1 LELIYFMTN
10 FPHFTQLDMMDCGPT
25 CLRMIS
31 KYYGKNFSPQTL
43 RNKSQVGKDG
53 VNLLGIS
60 EAAESIG
67 FKSIGVKLS
76 YEELFTEANLPCILH
91 WNKNHFVVLPPQKNG
106 RFKSKKTISIADPA
120 LQSVI
125 EIDNEVFKRNW
136 LSTREGNEEIGTA
149 LLLETTNHFYDE
161 PGEKHKGTSFERVIA
176 YFLKYK
182 SIIAQVLVAVMLTT
196 LFQLALPFL
205 TQGVVDFGIY
215 SHDVGLVY
223 LLLIGQFVLHISR
236 FIVDFIRNRLLLYIS
251 TRVNISIL
259 SDFWIKMMN
268 LPISFFDQK
277 QTGDILQRIQDQNRI
292 QQFMT
297 QVALGSLF
305 GILTLIVYSFVL
317 LYYNPKVYLIF
328 IIGSIIYILWI
339 RMFLSYRRKVD
350 YEQFDLS
357 SKENNVTM
365 QLVQGM
371 QDIKLN
377 GCEKHKRWQWE
388 MVQTQL
394 FQLNLKNFNIT
405 QFQQSGALII
415 NQTKDILI
423 TLIVAQSVIKGEL
436 TLGTM
441 LAIQYIIG
449 QLSSPIQQIIDF
461 VQSGQS
467 AKISLERLNE
477 IMDLDN
483 EEMNE
488 NPAFASTLND
498 HSIQM
503 SNLHFTY
510 SGAGNEAVLKN
521 ININIP
527 QHKTTAIVGA
537 SGSGKT
543 TLIKLLL
550 RFYDPTHGDIFIG
563 SEDNRAPVNLK
574 NLSHRDWRRNI
585 GVVMQEGYIFSD
597 TIANNIA
604 IGDENPNIE
613 KLIESCRIANILEFV
628 QGLPLGLNTKIGAE
642 GNGISSGQRQR
653 LLIARAVYKNP
664 AYIFLDEATNS
675 LDATN
680 ELIIIENLK
689 QFFKNRTVVVVAHR
703 LSTVK
708 NADNIIVLNHGMIAE
723 QGTHVELTARKG
735 VYYELVKNQLELGN

>member
-1 LELIYFMTN
+1 MTN